1 MSMSQQGTETVRIR
15 RPTFEFVLCL
25 IGGGVSLGF
34 SSNLTGY
41 SESFFIGNL
50 LIENFFI
57 LALGI
62 VLVAGMLYERPES
75 HVVYGLILI
84 VFSLNQFVILVTLF
98 STLPFVALGPIGPFL
113 TLAGGLLALRSRSRF
128 GR

>member
-1 MSMSQQGTETVRIR
+1 MSMSQQGADTVRIR
-15 RPTFEFVLCL
+15 RPTFEFVLCI

-34 SSNLTGY
+34 SSDLAGSNV
-41 SESFFIGNL
+41 SFFIGNL

-62 VLVAGMLYERPES
+62 IIVAGMFYERPERQ
-75 HVVYGLILI
+75 VVYGLILI

-98 STLPFVALGPIGPFL
+98 MTLPFVALGPIGPLL
-113 TLAGGLLALRSRSRF
+113 TFVGGLLALRFRPAS